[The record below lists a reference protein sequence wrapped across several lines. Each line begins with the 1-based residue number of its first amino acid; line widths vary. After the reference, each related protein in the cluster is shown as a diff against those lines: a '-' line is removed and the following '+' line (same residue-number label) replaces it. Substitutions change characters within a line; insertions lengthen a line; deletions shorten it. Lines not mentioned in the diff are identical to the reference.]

1 MRDNTPSTMEEL
13 KETLEKEYKT
23 NNGTITLTIVPNT
36 VSPNK
41 EGKVNVA
48 EVMLSMTGNIGTN
61 PIDGVEEMLQG
72 LIKSAVGVSKDPNF
86 HNADVQE
93 NLNRENIREQLEEEI
108 QTIFPKIHEPVY
120 NFSLYTPTNA
130 DRNEP
135 YENVGNGQSYSIGKL
150 VKDVGMNMGGNK
162 HKKKS
167 NRKRMKTQKKRS
179 KKQIRKTK
187 GKKNANQ
194 HTKNKI
200 VKNGKK
206 K

>member
-1 MRDNTPSTMEEL
+1 MEDNTPTTIEEL
-13 KETLEKEYKT
+13 NETLDKEYKT
-23 NNGTITLTIVPNT
+23 NNGTITLTIVPKT
-36 VSPNK
+36 DSPNE

-48 EVMLSMTGNIGTN
+48 EVMLSMTGDIGTN
-61 PIDGVEEMLQG
+61 PTDGVEEMLQG
-72 LIKSAVGVSKDPNF
+72 LFKSAVGVSKDPNF
-86 HNADVQE
+86 HNADVKE
-93 NLNRENIREQLEEEI
+93 NLNRENIRQQLKEEI
-108 QTIFPKIHEPVY
+108 QTIFPKIHEPIY
-120 NFSLYTPTNA
+120 HLSLYTHTDA

-150 VKDVGMNMGGNK
+150 VKEVGINTGGNK

-167 NRKRMKTQKKRS
+167 NRKRVKTQKKRS
-179 KKQIRKTK
+179 KRQIRKTK

>member
-1 MRDNTPSTMEEL
+1 MTDNTPTTIEEL
-13 KETLEKEYKT
+13 KETIEKEYKT

-61 PIDGVEEMLQG
+61 PINGVEEMLQG

-86 HNADVQE
+86 HNADAQE

-108 QTIFPKIHEPVY
+108 QTIFPKIHTPIY

>member
-1 MRDNTPSTMEEL
+1 MTDNTIEEL
-13 KETLEKEYKT
+13 NKTLEKEYKT
-23 NNGTITLTIVPNT
+23 NNGTITLTIVPKT
-36 VSPNK
+36 VSPNE

-48 EVMLSMTGNIGTN
+48 EVILSMTGDIGTN

-72 LIKSAVGVSKDPNF
+72 LFKSTAGVSKDPNF

-93 NLNRENIREQLEEEI
+93 NLNRENIREQLEEEL
-108 QTIFPKIHEPVY
+108 QTIFPKIHEPIY
-120 NFSLYTPTNA
+120 HLSLYTHTDA

-135 YENVGNGQSYSIGKL
+135 YENVGNGKSYSIGKL
-150 VKDVGMNMGGNK
+150 VKEVGRNAGGNK

-167 NRKRMKTQKKRS
+167 NRKRVKTQKKRS
-179 KKQIRKTK
+179 KRQIRKTK

-194 HTKNKI
+194 YTKNKI